1 MYILFIIIILQKI
14 YLIQIDKICLSPL
27 LTYVVSMYRR
37 REGES
42 ERKKSKQKGKVEKK
56 TRERLKRREEN
67 RKIT

>member
-14 YLIQIDKICLSPL
+14 YLIQIYKICLSPL

-42 ERKKSKQKGKVEKK
+42 GREKSKQKGKVEKK